1 MGISQ
6 WLGIDTISTR
16 TNNGCSTLVTS
27 MKKENRATTEMAQ
40 NTKNTNQKN
49 TIIGQPERERV

>member
-6 WLGIDTISTR
+6 WLGIDTIATR
-16 TNNGCSTLVTS
+16 TNNGYSTLVTS

-40 NTKNTNQKN
+40 NTNQKN
-49 TIIGQPERERV
+49 TIIGRPERERV

>member
-6 WLGIDTISTR
+6 WLVIDTIATR
-16 TNNGCSTLVTS
+16 TNNGYSTLVTS

-40 NTKNTNQKN
+40 NTKKT
-49 TIIGQPERERV
+49 P